1 MQSTVRRR
9 RQQSS
14 SPPAR
19 YVPCFS
25 RARERHYPVTRCS
38 LSCFPA
44 LVRLVHAACRTSALN
59 QNHVALAYPSA
70 ILPAHDCGIART
82 IRGCAATIQVSN
94 SSSSGDG
101 MRVDGSLS
109 VYLCLLHAKHSP
121 ILREWCQNPP
131 TRRHLTGQAPDFL
144 FWSSPGWRRVLF
156 GMVDLHAINF

>member
-1 MQSTVRRR
+1 MQ
-9 RQQSS
+9 
-14 SPPAR
+14 P
-19 YVPCFS
+19 
-25 RARERHYPVTRCS
+25 RAIRTLLLPSRERHYSVTRCS
-38 LSCFPA
+38 PLSLDPA

-131 TRRHLTGQAPDFL
+131 TRRHLTGQAPEFL
-144 FWSSPGWRRVLF
+144 FGALAKGSCRDGGSSCNQL
-156 GMVDLHAINF
+156 LTTSLIY